1 MAWNYKRFKET
12 TPFCIHI
19 RFKRIWRCKLIKK
32 QTKRD
37 IHFIKLLLLSVFYNY
52 CIYFSKYMQALFK
65 MIKHKVPV
73 ATIFNVQSNNPYI
86 NTIAIKHI
94 IMPNSAGF
102 SFLVFA
108 LRFGRRHLCVFQCIH
123 SLDGVRRHIRSFIH

>member
-1 MAWNYKRFKET
+1 
-12 TPFCIHI
+12 
-19 RFKRIWRCKLIKK
+19 
-32 QTKRD
+32 
-37 IHFIKLLLLSVFYNY
+37 
-52 CIYFSKYMQALFK
+52 MQALFK

-102 SFLVFA
+102 SFLVCEVKISLFSTNVYAKA
-108 LRFGRRHLCVFQCIH
+108 LLFQQLHTTKWNQYKYYEHEVPYDHVLMDKTSDMSADPIQRMDT
-123 SLDGVRRHIRSFIH
+123 LKYT

>member
-1 MAWNYKRFKET
+1 
-12 TPFCIHI
+12 
-19 RFKRIWRCKLIKK
+19 
-32 QTKRD
+32 
-37 IHFIKLLLLSVFYNY
+37 
-52 CIYFSKYMQALFK
+52 MQALFK

-102 SFLVFA
+102 SFLVFE
-108 LRFGRRHLCVFQCIH
+108 VKI
-123 SLDGVRRHIRSFIH
+123 SLFSTNVYAKSTPVQTTPYDKMESI